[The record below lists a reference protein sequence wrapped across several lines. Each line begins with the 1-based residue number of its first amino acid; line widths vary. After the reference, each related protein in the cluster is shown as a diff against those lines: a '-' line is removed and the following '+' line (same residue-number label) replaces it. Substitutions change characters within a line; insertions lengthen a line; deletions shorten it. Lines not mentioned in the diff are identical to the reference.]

1 MRAVDTNVVVRY
13 LLADEPRQAAV
24 ARRTID
30 RHACWVSL
38 TVLLE
43 IEWVL
48 RGAAGLPKRRVHDLL
63 LAFAGLPTVSVEQ
76 PAVVAKALELS
87 GAGMDFA
94 DAIHACVADAAGCE
108 AFATFDRRFVGAAR
122 KAGLGF
128 VRAP

>member
-13 LLADEPRQAAV
+13 LLADDPRQASL
-24 ARRTID
+24 ARRLVD

-43 IEWVL
+43 SEWVL
-48 RGAAGLPKRRVHDLL
+48 RGAAGLARREVHRLL
-63 LAFAGLPTVSVEQ
+63 LAFAGLPTVSIEQ
-76 PAVVAKALELS
+76 PAVAARALDLF

-94 DAIHACVADAAGCE
+94 DAIHACVADAAGC
-108 AFATFDRRFVGAAR
+108 AVFATFDRRLVSGAR

-128 VRAP
+128 VGAP